1 MADRVPRGRIGRL
14 ARVGYAAAHQA
25 ARQAGTRAVNMTR
38 SEEQAQAAL
47 ERRQLEAAEQI
58 VNVLGG
64 MKGAAMKLGQVLS
77 FVDIGIVPAE
87 YRERFQAKLASLR
100 DAAPTVCFEQMR
112 KVIEQDLGEP
122 VNSAFADFDPEPIAA
137 ASIGQVYRATLHDGR
152 DVAVKVQ
159 YPGIG
164 DAVRA
169 DMKNLGVLLQARALD
184 HAGARHEG
192 GRRRDPRADRRG
204 ARLRARGL
212 QPADD
217 GADLRR
223 PPVHPRSRP

>member
-77 FVDIGIVPAE
+77 FVDIGIVPADD
-87 YRERFQAKLASLR
+87 RERFQAKLASLR
-100 DAAPTVCFEQMR
+100 DAAPTVAFEQMR

-122 VNSAFADFDPEPIAA
+122 VNSAFADFD
-137 ASIGQVYRATLHDGR
+137 
-152 DVAVKVQ
+152 
-159 YPGIG
+159 
-164 DAVRA
+164 
-169 DMKNLGVLLQARALD
+169 
-184 HAGARHEG
+184 
-192 GRRRDPRADRRG
+192 
-204 ARLRARGL
+204 
-212 QPADD
+212 
-217 GADLRR
+217 
-223 PPVHPRSRP
+223 